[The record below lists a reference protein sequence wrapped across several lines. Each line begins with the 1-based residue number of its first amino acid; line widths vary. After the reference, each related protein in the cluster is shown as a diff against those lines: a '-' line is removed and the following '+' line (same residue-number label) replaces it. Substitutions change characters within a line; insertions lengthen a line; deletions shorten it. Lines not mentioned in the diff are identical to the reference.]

1 MVEIQLPD
9 GSKRTY
15 EQPVTAAAVA
25 EDISPRLAK
34 AAVAAEVDGRPAD
47 LTAELADGA
56 HEVRILTDRDE
67 EALQVLRHTAA
78 HVMAQAVRRVF
89 GEDVRYTI
97 GPALVDDFQ
106 YGFYYDF
113 DLPRS
118 VGSDDLEQI
127 EAEMARIISENLPIR
142 REVLSVEEAKR
153 RFEQLGQSYKVEM
166 IDELAAE
173 EGVDRVSLYHQG
185 EFTDLCRGPHLPSTG
200 AMKTYKLLS
209 VAGAYWRGDESQ
221 PMLTRIYGIA
231 FFDKKDLAAH
241 LERIEEARK
250 RDHRI
255 LGRDLGLFAFSD
267 EVGPGLPLWLPDGT
281 VIRMELESW
290 MRGLLMERGYQ
301 PVITPHVGKLD
312 LWRTSGHYPYY
323 EHGLFPTM
331 VPAAGAA
338 GKDLLDALG
347 DLVDD
352 RGEETTDELPEE
364 KAKVAAAGIE

>member
-56 HEVRILTDRDE
+56 HELRILTDRDE
-67 EALQVLRHTAA
+67 EALEVLRHTAA

-97 GPALVDDFQ
+97 GPALVGDFQ

-153 RFEQLGQSYKVEM
+153 
-166 IDELAAE
+166 
-173 EGVDRVSLYHQG
+173 
-185 EFTDLCRGPHLPSTG
+185 
-200 AMKTYKLLS
+200 
-209 VAGAYWRGDESQ
+209 
-221 PMLTRIYGIA
+221 
-231 FFDKKDLAAH
+231 
-241 LERIEEARK
+241 
-250 RDHRI
+250 
-255 LGRDLGLFAFSD
+255 
-267 EVGPGLPLWLPDGT
+267 
-281 VIRMELESW
+281 
-290 MRGLLMERGYQ
+290 
-301 PVITPHVGKLD
+301 
-312 LWRTSGHYPYY
+312 
-323 EHGLFPTM
+323 
-331 VPAAGAA
+331 
-338 GKDLLDALG
+338 
-347 DLVDD
+347 
-352 RGEETTDELPEE
+352 
-364 KAKVAAAGIE
+364 